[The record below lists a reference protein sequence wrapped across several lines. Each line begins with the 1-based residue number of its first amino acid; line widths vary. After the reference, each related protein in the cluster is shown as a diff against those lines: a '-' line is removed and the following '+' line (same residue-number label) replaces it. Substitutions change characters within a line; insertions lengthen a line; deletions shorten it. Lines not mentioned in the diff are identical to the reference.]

1 MKDLLAKVSQLFER
15 KEAPKRVVRLDD
27 LGFEVFAD
35 EKFSFRVPWDGV
47 VEIAAFKH
55 DLFSYDEVCL
65 AYRLR
70 GWDQF
75 WWVGEEDTGFAEV
88 RLETESR
95 FRGISPDWLADVSVP
110 AFEQKWTRI
119 WGAPPQGSL

>member
-1 MKDLLAKVSQLFER
+1 MAKMSRWFDRAEVR
-15 KEAPKRVVRLDD
+15 PRVIRLDD

-35 EKFSFRVPWDGV
+35 QKFSFRVPWDGV
-47 VEIAAFKH
+47 VEIATFKR

-75 WWVGEEDTGFAEV
+75 WCVGEEDAGFAAV
-88 RLETESR
+88 RRETEKR
-95 FRGISPDWLADVSVP
+95 FSGIPANWLGDVSVP
-110 AFEQKWTRI
+110 AFEEKWTRI
-119 WGAPPQGSL
+119 WGSPPLGAL